1 MIDQII
7 SQKSNNN
14 NKSEGTNHQQDL
26 ESKGTQFTVYTVSFD
41 GVFIFTYFPTVRV
54 WRSRFCSKFCS

>member
-41 GVFIFTYFPTVRV
+41 GVFIFTYFPTVK
-54 WRSRFCSKFCS
+54 SLEK